1 MLNNS
6 PETKCFRI
14 ALDAMGGD
22 FAPINEI
29 QGAIEAYKA
38 YKALDSQTQ
47 IEIVFVGNETQIR
60 SALAQFDY
68 SDFKFSIVHAEEVVT
83 MDDDPTDVLKN
94 KKNSSLYKALEL
106 HSNGYA
112 DAFVSAGNTGAVL
125 STGTVLLGRIK
136 GVSRPTIGSF
146 FPTQGGQPV
155 LVLDVG
161 ANVDSKPR
169 FIYEFAVMGSIYTTQ
184 MLGVENPRV
193 GLLNYGEEP
202 TKGTETVKQAYKMIK
217 ESNLNFIGNVEGRDI
232 LLGSADVIVCDGFVG
247 NVVLKF
253 AESFL
258 GFMKSL
264 FKSFASKNILNLAI
278 MAIFKPVI
286 KKIFKNLDYQEYGGV
301 PLLGVKGVVI
311 IGHGKS
317 TPKALK
323 NMILRAVDIINKDLN
338 KKIENAL
345 NPIQISETNSK

>member
-1 MLNNS
+1 MPNTNI
-6 PETKCFRI
+6 EQKCFRI

-29 QGAIEAYKA
+29 QGAIAA
-38 YKALDSQTQ
+38 FRALDSSVK
-47 IEIVFVGNETQIR
+47 IEIVFVGNETKIR
-60 SALAQFDY
+60 SALSQLDY
-68 SDFKFSIVHAEEVVT
+68 SKLNYSIVHAEEVVT
-83 MDDDPTDVLKN
+83 MDDDPVDVIKT
-94 KKNSSLYKALEL
+94 KRNSSLYKALEL
-106 HSNGYA
+106 HANGYV

-125 STGTVLLGRIK
+125 STATVLLGRIK

-146 FPTQGGQPV
+146 FPTQGKNPV

-169 FIYEFAVMGSIYTTQ
+169 FLYEFAVMGAIYANQALSI
-184 MLGVENPRV
+184 ENPRI

-202 TKGTETVKQAYKMIK
+202 TKGTESVKAAYKMLK

-232 LLGSADVIVCDGFVG
+232 LLGSADVIVCDGFTG

-258 GFMKSL
+258 TFMKSL
-264 FKSFASKNILNLAI
+264 FKSFASKNIFNLLL

-301 PLLGVKGVVI
+301 PLLGVNGVVI

-323 NMILRAVDIINKDLN
+323 NMILRAVDNIKNELN
-338 KKIENAL
+338 SKIQTAL
-345 NPIQISETNSK
+345 NTEQISETKAN